1 MADVGGPVGIEAV
14 TARMRTGA
22 ARLAARLGR
31 QDRGARSGGRDSVGQ
46 WHAGGRDA
54 GSASGSAGQPSR
66 LRSFDPG
73 RVADLEYRAWAGY
86 YRRNWPQVLVAFVG
100 LLRMAFSMDWYRT
113 LRGAWLVLRAVQLWA
128 PYPDND
134 PDGARAF
141 MRRFY
146 ALVRL
151 SYGEPA
157 SPAEAAKLEV
167 DWWRAHRQAQYSIT
181 PGGADD
187 ELVESVTRLYCYLF
201 GEPAAE
207 LRPAAAHRA
216 HAMSLS
222 DQWVREGCLPASPL
236 LPLVRAALVRAYD
249 ALLVA
254 VQH

>member
-1 MADVGGPVGIEAV
+1 
-14 TARMRTGA
+14 
-22 ARLAARLGR
+22 
-31 QDRGARSGGRDSVGQ
+31 
-46 WHAGGRDA
+46 
-54 GSASGSAGQPSR
+54 
-66 LRSFDPG
+66 
-73 RVADLEYRAWAGY
+73 
-86 YRRNWPQVLVAFVG
+86 VLVAFVG
-100 LLRMAFSMDWYRT
+100 LLRVAFSMDWYRT
-113 LRGAWLVLRAVQLWA
+113 LRGAWLVLRAIQLWA

-134 PDGARAF
+134 PDGARAC

-181 PGGADD
+181 PGGAGD

-201 GEPAAE
+201 SEPEAE

-222 DQWVREGCLPASPL
+222 DQWVREGCPPGSPL

-254 VQH
+254 VNH

>member
-1 MADVGGPVGIEAV
+1 MGIEAV

-22 ARLAARLGR
+22 ARLAARLW
-31 QDRGARSGGRDSVGQ
+31 QQVRGARSGDRDSAGQ
-46 WHAGGRDA
+46 WQAAGRDA
-54 GSASGSAGQPSR
+54 GSARGSAGQPSR

-86 YRRNWPQVLVAFVG
+86 YRRNWPQVLVAFIG
-100 LLRMAFSMDWYRT
+100 LIRMGSRMDWYRT
-113 LRGAWLVLRAVQLWA
+113 LRGAWLVLRAIQLWA

-134 PDGARAF
+134 PDGARAC

-181 PGGADD
+181 PAGTGD

-201 GEPAAE
+201 SEPEAE

-222 DQWVREGCLPASPL
+222 DQWVREGCLPSSPL
-236 LPLVRAALVRAYD
+236 LPLVRAALFRAYD

-254 VQH
+254 VHH

>member
-14 TARMRTGA
+14 TARMRTGT
-22 ARLAARLGR
+22 ARLAARLWQ
-31 QDRGARSGGRDSVGQ
+31 QDRRARSGGRDSVGQ

-86 YRRNWPQVLVAFVG
+86 YRRKWPQVLVAFVG
-100 LLRMAFSMDWYRT
+100 LLRMGSGMDWYRT

-146 ALVRL
+146 ALIRL

-167 DWWRAHRQAQYSIT
+167 DWWRAHRQAQYST
-181 PGGADD
+181 VPGGAGD
-187 ELVESVTRLYCYLF
+187 ELVESVTRHYCYLF
-201 GEPAAE
+201 GEPEAK
-207 LRPAAAHRA
+207 LRPAAALRA
-216 HAMSLS
+216 DAMSLS
-222 DQWVREGCLPASPL
+222 DQWVREGCLPGSPL
-236 LPLVRAALVRAYD
+236 LPLVRAALLRAYD

-254 VQH
+254 VHH

>member
-1 MADVGGPVGIEAV
+1 M
-14 TARMRTGA
+14 
-22 ARLAARLGR
+22 
-31 QDRGARSGGRDSVGQ
+31 
-46 WHAGGRDA
+46 
-54 GSASGSAGQPSR
+54 
-66 LRSFDPG
+66 
-73 RVADLEYRAWAGY
+73 
-86 YRRNWPQVLVAFVG
+86 AFVA
-100 LLRMAFSMDWYRT
+100 LLRMGSGMDWYRT

-134 PDGARAF
+134 PDGARAC

-181 PGGADD
+181 PGGAGD

-201 GEPAAE
+201 SEPEAAV
-207 LRPAAAHRA
+207 RPAAAHRA
-216 HAMSLS
+216 HAMGLS
-222 DQWVREGCLPASPL
+222 DQWVREGCLPGSPL

-254 VQH
+254 VHQ